1 MLEPSSPAAHSL
13 RRPRARARPPL
24 PSGLPALRPP
34 APSHGRL
41 GPRGAPPS
49 SLAAAPPECLL
60 SPAGPSQV
68 EDLAPITTAAT
79 GDDEIQ
85 LNAG

>member
-24 PSGLPALRPP
+24 PALWPP

-49 SLAAAPPECLL
+49 SLAEAPPECLL

-85 LNAG
+85 LDAG